1 MDLLNGAGVSGGKQ
15 NGTNPKT
22 LNVIAPDHPFWNQ
35 SVLPTQKMSMLEHQ
49 FFSPSIPQQL
59 NNGWI
64 SPTEDLG
71 LSNLKLVGQSF
82 QNNGL
87 ENSIPL
93 DDAPT
98 PYMQSISS
106 NHSNNLRLAPIG
118 SSSAYQVSEAMP
130 NLFDFRDDLN
140 NQNQVSQQNT
150 SITSNQR
157 QAIASE
163 SLSKANDLTM
173 KQNIRQDSTQIWPE
187 RNQTSKQKS
196 NYIEHHNGIGPRFK
210 NHAISKSNGSYSS
223 NIPSSSTNYKANH
236 QPPRL
241 MNKKMAQTN
250 PKTGIQTNGKT
261 HPRSPV
267 KKDELSISLSSTSD
281 EEEEEESLRDD
292 TGVWLYVAKSNIWVD
307 SEIENKNLKHSKG
320 STDTDETKL
329 RLDLGKLTEIVRKGR
344 QVIDLQC
351 YGPEPPDIDTIW
363 KLAKKKGW
371 DSVSPK
377 NNQTLRYETQN
388 QFDAPISTDIM
399 ELVGCSH
406 LKNLKFEK
414 CKNVVV
420 LIASETGE
428 YLSKIIG
435 KIMNQE
441 GWWKI
446 EIWSRKGHISN
457 NVREFATEYPEIVE
471 INYLDEEK
479 LKEKFKFTHFKLDFK
494 GKVDKIEKRW
504 LYNYGIL
511 FEDVNLEIGSYVG
524 EAFQKIIKDLNWPF
538 KYIWMNDE
546 KNKSEVHLNLLIL
559 FERPNGSKAK
569 EKSEF
574 LGEYLPKLRS
584 SLLNDLCRRI
594 VSYHEYDKEKDDDDD
609 DIAFTNRYSFLT
621 DVQDDE
627 EDLESQEMSDEA
639 VNAPF
644 DLYEELEKQQE
655 ETTNQIKETEWE
667 QVIHKPRGGPSPA
680 QIYPTRCI
688 YGFICTYGTKCHYE
702 HTKEEKEVFQAR
714 TAAKKIGKVPFH
726 DNKYRTE
733 LCNFNIPHD
742 RAACPFAHGMT
753 QMICKIC
760 YKVGHDVDTCTAKKV
775 VTTPSD
781 DGKLT
786 W

>member
-1 MDLLNGAGVSGGKQ
+1 MDLLNGAGVPDGQQ
-15 NGTNPKT
+15 NGSTPKT

-35 SVLPTQKMSMLEHQ
+35 SVSSQKLSMLQHQ
-49 FFSPSIPQQL
+49 FFAPPVQQQL
-59 NNGWI
+59 SNQSI
-64 SPTEDLG
+64 SSTEDLG
-71 LSNLKLVGQSF
+71 LSNLKLVGQTF
-82 QNNGL
+82 LNNGL

-93 DDAPT
+93 DDAPN
-98 PYMQSISS
+98 PYMQPKSL
-106 NHSNNLRLAPIG
+106 NHQNSLRLAPIG
-118 SSSAYQVSEAMP
+118 SSSAYQVSENMP
-130 NLFDFRDDLN
+130 NLFDFRDVFDN
-140 NQNQVSQQNT
+140 HNGMSQQNT
-150 SITSNQR
+150 LITNNQR
-157 QAIASE
+157 QATASE
-163 SLSKANDLTM
+163 SLSKASSLIN
-173 KQNIRQDSTQIWPE
+173 KPSTPKHENNHAWPE
-187 RNQTSKQKS
+187 RNQYSKQKS
-196 NYIEHHNGIGPRFK
+196 NYIEQHNGIGPRFK
-210 NHAISKSNGSYSS
+210 NTAISKPNTSPT
-223 NIPSSSTNYKANH
+223 NIPVTSSTYVSKANQ

-241 MNKKMAQTN
+241 MNKKIAQNN
-250 PKTGIQTNGKT
+250 PRNGT
-261 HPRSPV
+261 HTSDRMQNHRPT
-267 KKDELSISLSSTSD
+267 KHDDLSISLSSTSD
-281 EEEEEESLRDD
+281 EEEEESFLDD
-292 TGVWLYVAKSNIWVD
+292 TGVWLYVAKSNMWVD
-307 SEIENKNLKHSKG
+307 SENLNKGLKNNKG
-320 STDTDETKL
+320 STENNEKKL
-329 RLDLGKLTEIVRKGR
+329 RLDLGKLTEIVKKGR
-344 QVIDLQC
+344 QVIDFQC

-377 NNQTLRYETQN
+377 NNNTLRYETQN
-388 QFDAPISTDIM
+388 ELDAPISTDIM

-406 LKNLKFEK
+406 LKTLKFEK

-428 YLSKIIG
+428 DLPKIIG
-435 KIMNQE
+435 KVMNQE

-446 EIWSRKGHISN
+446 EIWSTKDHISN
-457 NVREFATEYPEIVE
+457 NVRELAEEYPEIVE
-471 INYLDEEK
+471 INYLDQEK
-479 LKEKFKFTHFKLDFK
+479 VKERFKFTHYKLDLK
-494 GKVDKIEKRW
+494 GKVDKIDKRW
-504 LYNYGIL
+504 LYNYGIV
-511 FEDVNLEIGSYVG
+511 FEDVNLEIGAYVG
-524 EAFQKIIKDLNWPF
+524 EAFQKVIKDLDWPY
-538 KYIWMNDE
+538 KYIWMKDE
-546 KNKSEVHLNLLIL
+546 KNKLDVHLNLLIL
-559 FERPNGSKAK
+559 FERPNASKGK

-574 LGEYLPKLRS
+574 LGDHLPKLRN

-594 VSYHEYDKEKDDDDD
+594 VSYHEYDKEKNDDDD
-609 DIAFTNRYSFLT
+609 DISFTNRYSFLT
-621 DVQDDE
+621 DVMDDE
-627 EDLESQEMSDEA
+627 EDLESQEMSDEP

-644 DLYEELEKQQE
+644 DLFEELEKHE
-655 ETTNQIKETEWE
+655 ETINQSKETEWE

-760 YKVGHDVDTCTAKKV
+760 YKVGHDVDTCTVKKV